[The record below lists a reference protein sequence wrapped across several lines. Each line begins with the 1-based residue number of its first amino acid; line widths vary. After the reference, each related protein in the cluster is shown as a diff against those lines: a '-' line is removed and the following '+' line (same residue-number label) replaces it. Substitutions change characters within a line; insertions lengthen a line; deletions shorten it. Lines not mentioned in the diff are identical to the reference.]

1 MHKLVIFNEHISAYL
16 FEDIILGEIK
26 KIVPDCLVW
35 SEENQKD
42 LTYLI
47 KNKDNRIYSKVLD
60 YCTENKIEHLHFL
73 YLTSPEIFLA
83 ELNYRYRYG
92 KTFDTKI
99 TFATDWRLV
108 EISESRQMIMDQIIH
123 HPYISKMMV
132 FSTIGKESSYL
143 GSYNPDSFH
152 LSKKIEKFYIP
163 KLVDV
168 KPFPM
173 KEAREFYNLPLD
185 KFILLYFGAMN
196 YGKGLDL
203 LLEAMKK
210 VNENVL
216 LFIACGEGRINFP
229 TPPELLSE
237 HSTRIIWRKENPAD
251 EELSRIYG
259 TADFVALPYR
269 STYKNCGSSVLVQ
282 ASQAYKNVI
291 MPRITPFKEVV
302 EENNLGILFEADNVD
317 SLAQAINKSYIYYSQ
332 LKEEA
337 NFENHL
343 SKIQSWAEY
352 VEVMLK

>member
-16 FEDIILGEIK
+16 FEDIILKEIK
-26 KIVPDCLVW
+26 KIIPNCLVW

-60 YCTENKIEHLHFL
+60 YCTENKIEHLHLL
-73 YLTSPEIFLA
+73 YLTNPEIFLA

-92 KTFDTKI
+92 KIFDTKI

-108 EISESRQMIMDQIIH
+108 EISEPRQMVMDQIIH
-123 HPYISKMMV
+123 HPYISKMMI

-143 GSYNPDSFH
+143 GSYNPDSFN

-163 KLVDV
+163 KLVDI

-173 KEAREFYNLPLD
+173 KEAREFYNLPLN

-216 LFIACGEGRINFP
+216 LFIVCGEGRINFP
-229 TPPELLSE
+229 APPELLSK
-237 HSTRIIWRKENPAD
+237 HSARIIWKKENPAD
-251 EELSRIYG
+251 EELSRIFA
-259 TADFVALPYR
+259 TANFVALPYR

-282 ASQAYKNVI
+282 AIQAHKNVI
-291 MPRITPFKEVV
+291 VPNITPFKEAVK
-302 EENNLGILFEADNVD
+302 ENNLGVLFEADNIYGLEV
-317 SLAQAINKSYIYYSQ
+317 AISKAYFEYSQ
-332 LKEEA
+332 FKENA

-343 SKIQSWAEY
+343 SKIQSWEEY
-352 VEVMLK
+352 VEAIFK